1 MKKIV
6 ALLLTALLAL
16 AAGAATAENEKA
28 AALPSAEAAW
38 PELESIRTLLDGDI
52 QRIEVSTYTEG
63 GAGRFVFTDDAAIAE
78 IHALCCALSLG
89 GETNIGVADDGLTIA
104 FVTAE
109 GETTLHFEGGYAVV
123 GEKRYETEQ
132 LGALKK
138 DLRERIQNEIFA
150 SE

>member
-1 MKKIV
+1 MKKITV
-6 ALLLTALLAL
+6 LLLTALLAL
-16 AAGAATAENEKA
+16 AAGAATAENEKPA
-28 AALPSAEAAW
+28 ASPSAEGAW
-38 PELESIRTLLDGDI
+38 PELESVRALSDDDI
-52 QRIEVSTYTEG
+52 QEIEIATYTEG
-63 GAGRFVFTDDAAIAE
+63 GAGRFVFTDSAAIAE

-89 GETNIGVADDGLTIA
+89 AETNIGVADDGLTLA

-109 GETTLHFEGGYAVV
+109 GETALRFEGRYAVV

-138 DLRERIQNEIFA
+138 DLRERIQSEIFA

>member
-1 MKKIV
+1 MKKIAV
-6 ALLLTALLAL
+6 LLLTALLAL
-16 AAGAATAENEKA
+16 AAGAATAEKEKP
-28 AALPSAEAAW
+28 AALPSAGRVAGAGERPGAFGRRYS
-38 PELESIRTLLDGDI
+38 ENRGSHLYR
-52 QRIEVSTYTEG
+52 G
-63 GAGRFVFTDDAAIAE
+63 GAGRFVFTDSAAIAE

-89 GETNIGVADDGLTIA
+89 AETNIGVADDGLTLA

-109 GETTLHFEGGYAVV
+109 GETALRFEGRYAVV

-138 DLRERIQNEIFA
+138 DLRERIQSEIFA

>member
-1 MKKIV
+1 MKKFAV
-6 ALLLTALLAL
+6 LLLTALLAL
-16 AAGAATAENEKA
+16 TAGAATAEKEKP
-28 AALPSAEAAW
+28 AALPAEGAW
-38 PELESIRTLLDGDI
+38 PELESVRALLDDDI
-52 QRIEVSTYTEG
+52 QKIEIATYTEG
-63 GAGRFVFTDDAAIAE
+63 GAGRFVFTDSAAIAE

-89 GETNIGVADDGLTIA
+89 AETNIGVADDGLTLA

-109 GETTLHFEGGYAVV
+109 GETALHFEGRYAVV

-138 DLRERIQNEIFA
+138 DLRERIQSEIFA

>member
-1 MKKIV
+1 M
-6 ALLLTALLAL
+6 
-16 AAGAATAENEKA
+16 AGAGERPAEAPPPA
-28 AALPSAEAAW
+28 AADGGPGGLPG
-38 PELESIRTLLDGDI
+38 PGP
-52 QRIEVSTYTEG
+52 G
-63 GAGRFVFTDDAAIAE
+63 VFTDSAAIAE

-89 GETNIGVADDGLTIA
+89 AETNIGVADDGLTLA

-109 GETTLHFEGGYAVV
+109 GETALRFEGRYAVV

>member
-1 MKKIV
+1 MKKIAV
-6 ALLLTALLAL
+6 LLLTALLAL
-16 AAGAATAENEKA
+16 AAGAATAEKEKP

-38 PELESIRTLLDGDI
+38 PELESVRALLDDDI
-52 QRIEVSTYTEG
+52 QRIEIATYTEG
-63 GAGRFVFTDDAAIAE
+63 GAGRFVFTDSAAIAE
-78 IHALCCALSLG
+78 IHALCCALS
-89 GETNIGVADDGLTIA
+89 NIGVADDGLTLA

-109 GETTLHFEGGYAVV
+109 GETALRFEGRYAVV

>member
-1 MKKIV
+1 MAGDGERR
-6 ALLLTALLAL
+6 ALL
-16 AAGAATAENEKA
+16 
-28 AALPSAEAAW
+28 
-38 PELESIRTLLDGDI
+38 DDDI
-52 QRIEVSTYTEG
+52 QRIEIATYTEG
-63 GAGRFVFTDDAAIAE
+63 GAGRFAFTDSAAIAE

-89 GETNIGVADDGLTIA
+89 AETNIGVADDGLTLA

-109 GETTLHFEGGYAVV
+109 GETALRFEGRYAVV
-123 GEKRYETEQ
+123 GEKHYETEQ

>member
-1 MKKIV
+1 MKTSI
-6 ALLLTALLAL
+6 LTLLA
-16 AAGAATAENEKA
+16 AAGFTA
-28 AALPSAEAAW
+28 AAFAAPVADATPEGEAKII
-38 PELESIRTLLDGDI
+38 SDNIRL
-52 QRIEVSTYTEG
+52 
-63 GAGRFVFTDDAAIAE
+63 
-78 IHALCCALSLG
+78 
-89 GETNIGVADDGLTIA
+89 GVADDGLTLA

-109 GETTLHFEGGYAVV
+109 GETALRFEGRYAVV